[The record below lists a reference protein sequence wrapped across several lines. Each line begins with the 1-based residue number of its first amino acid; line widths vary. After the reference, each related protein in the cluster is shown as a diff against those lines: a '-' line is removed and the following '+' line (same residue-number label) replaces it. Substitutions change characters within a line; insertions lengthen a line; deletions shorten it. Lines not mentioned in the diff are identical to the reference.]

1 MPGISAYHF
10 HIHLHTLAG
19 ILHLLVWFW
28 LVRRSDLYLREYPQ
42 FAHNSEQAFRAAG
55 IAPFAKP
62 LPQFYH
68 SKRGIP
74 SPHIPDKIQLG
85 LGVLVRVMVRTS
97 GLAGQRFHTSIPAR
111 LPKVDIRPA
120 FVIFPAGPLTPYFA
134 AYCMRD
140 CRYRM
145 SCVILLLMRDRVPFL
160 GLVVCGNLTIPY
172 EGSVLLLFYSL
183 LLALLS
189 NMYCSSTASIWTLR
203 TNTCY
208 SFSSLL
214 YFVVISNKFSS
225 VLYRLEYMCFL
236 EKLADGLSYG
246 HNRVLGGNIR
256 LRRSHSNSIGNK
268 REKDTA
274 GCCALNRKDIV
285 IEGY

>member
-1 MPGISAYHF
+1 
-10 HIHLHTLAG
+10 
-19 ILHLLVWFW
+19 
-28 LVRRSDLYLREYPQ
+28 
-42 FAHNSEQAFRAAG
+42 
-55 IAPFAKP
+55 
-62 LPQFYH
+62 
-68 SKRGIP
+68 
-74 SPHIPDKIQLG
+74 
-85 LGVLVRVMVRTS
+85 
-97 GLAGQRFHTSIPAR
+97 
-111 LPKVDIRPA
+111 
-120 FVIFPAGPLTPYFA
+120 
-134 AYCMRD
+134 
-140 CRYRM
+140 
-145 SCVILLLMRDRVPFL
+145 MRDRVPFL

-246 HNRVLGGNIR
+246 HNRVLGGN
-256 LRRSHSNSIGNK
+256 SIGNK

>member
-1 MPGISAYHF
+1 
-10 HIHLHTLAG
+10 
-19 ILHLLVWFW
+19 
-28 LVRRSDLYLREYPQ
+28 
-42 FAHNSEQAFRAAG
+42 
-55 IAPFAKP
+55 
-62 LPQFYH
+62 
-68 SKRGIP
+68 
-74 SPHIPDKIQLG
+74 
-85 LGVLVRVMVRTS
+85 MVRTS

-120 FVIFPAGPLTPYFA
+120 FVIFPAGR
-134 AYCMRD
+134 AYAIFR
-140 CRYRM
+140 R
-145 SCVILLLMRDRVPFL
+145 ILHEGLPNTCSLVLYSYLHDGTEFLFL
-160 GLVVCGNLTIPY
+160 GFVVCGNLTIPY

>member
-1 MPGISAYHF
+1 
-10 HIHLHTLAG
+10 
-19 ILHLLVWFW
+19 
-28 LVRRSDLYLREYPQ
+28 
-42 FAHNSEQAFRAAG
+42 
-55 IAPFAKP
+55 
-62 LPQFYH
+62 
-68 SKRGIP
+68 
-74 SPHIPDKIQLG
+74 
-85 LGVLVRVMVRTS
+85 
-97 GLAGQRFHTSIPAR
+97 
-111 LPKVDIRPA
+111 
-120 FVIFPAGPLTPYFA
+120 
-134 AYCMRD
+134 MRD

-246 HNRVLGGNIR
+246 HNRVLGVNIR

>member
-1 MPGISAYHF
+1 
-10 HIHLHTLAG
+10 
-19 ILHLLVWFW
+19 
-28 LVRRSDLYLREYPQ
+28 
-42 FAHNSEQAFRAAG
+42 
-55 IAPFAKP
+55 
-62 LPQFYH
+62 
-68 SKRGIP
+68 
-74 SPHIPDKIQLG
+74 
-85 LGVLVRVMVRTS
+85 MVRTS

-120 FVIFPAGPLTPYFA
+120 FVIFPAGP
-134 AYCMRD
+134 AYAIFR
-140 CRYRM
+140 R
-145 SCVILLLMRDRVPFL
+145 ILHEGLPIPHVLCYTLLMRDRVPFL

>member
-1 MPGISAYHF
+1 
-10 HIHLHTLAG
+10 
-19 ILHLLVWFW
+19 
-28 LVRRSDLYLREYPQ
+28 
-42 FAHNSEQAFRAAG
+42 
-55 IAPFAKP
+55 
-62 LPQFYH
+62 
-68 SKRGIP
+68 
-74 SPHIPDKIQLG
+74 
-85 LGVLVRVMVRTS
+85 
-97 GLAGQRFHTSIPAR
+97 
-111 LPKVDIRPA
+111 
-120 FVIFPAGPLTPYFA
+120 
-134 AYCMRD
+134 
-140 CRYRM
+140 
-145 SCVILLLMRDRVPFL
+145 
-160 GLVVCGNLTIPY
+160 
-172 EGSVLLLFYSL
+172 
-183 LLALLS
+183 
-189 NMYCSSTASIWTLR
+189 MYCSSTASIWTLR

>member
-1 MPGISAYHF
+1 
-10 HIHLHTLAG
+10 
-19 ILHLLVWFW
+19 
-28 LVRRSDLYLREYPQ
+28 
-42 FAHNSEQAFRAAG
+42 
-55 IAPFAKP
+55 
-62 LPQFYH
+62 
-68 SKRGIP
+68 
-74 SPHIPDKIQLG
+74 
-85 LGVLVRVMVRTS
+85 MVRTS

-120 FVIFPAGPLTPYFA
+120 FVIFPAGP
-134 AYCMRD
+134 AYAIFR
-140 CRYRM
+140 R
-145 SCVILLLMRDRVPFL
+145 ILHE
-160 GLVVCGNLTIPY
+160 GLPIPHVLCYTITHEGQSSFFGFVVCGNLTIPY

>member
-1 MPGISAYHF
+1 
-10 HIHLHTLAG
+10 
-19 ILHLLVWFW
+19 
-28 LVRRSDLYLREYPQ
+28 
-42 FAHNSEQAFRAAG
+42 
-55 IAPFAKP
+55 
-62 LPQFYH
+62 
-68 SKRGIP
+68 
-74 SPHIPDKIQLG
+74 
-85 LGVLVRVMVRTS
+85 
-97 GLAGQRFHTSIPAR
+97 
-111 LPKVDIRPA
+111 
-120 FVIFPAGPLTPYFA
+120 
-134 AYCMRD
+134 MRD

-274 GCCALNRKDIV
+274 GCCALIRKDIV